1 MPDTSAPERRSQP
14 LNVLFSVRPFRGHLH
29 PLIPLARAFRRAGH
43 QVAIATAEDA
53 ALVVT
58 GAGLPWLPAGL
69 NPREVWQEFAGEGS
83 DYGYL
88 AIGAKVTDLLEI
100 AVEQF
105 PPDVVIRE

>member
-1 MPDTSAPERRSQP
+1 MASTPAPAVP

-43 QVAIATAEDA
+43 QVAVASAEDVA
-53 ALVVT
+53 AVVT

-69 NPREVWQEFAGEGS
+69 NPREVWQQCEEEES

-88 AIGAKVTDLLEI
+88 PVRSKVADLLEI
-100 AVEQF
+100 ALEQF
-105 PPDVVIRE
+105 RPDVIIREP